1 MLGERDIHPVKI
13 STMHKCFLGKA
24 ILYAHH
30 VKRALDMVWSYSQDI
45 DGCGGTSTH
54 NRKTATES
62 DLAFTDDQ
70 AKPLLVNMKRIFET
84 LVHGEVYSSVQDPMG
99 LNQKCEERCCI

>member
-1 MLGERDIHPVKI
+1 MRRRFLGETV
-13 STMHKCFLGKA
+13 
-24 ILYAHH
+24 LYAHH
-30 VKRALDMVWSYSQDI
+30 VKRALDMVWSYSQDT
-45 DGCGGTSTH
+45 DGGGNTSTH

-70 AKPLLVNMKRIFET
+70 AKQLSVNMKRISEP

-99 LNQKCEERCCI
+99 LNQKCEEICCI